1 MARSN
6 AVGAVPRQSML
17 AGSVSLVL
25 HGGLVVAALVIAG
38 QRVARSPRAFVLT
51 SIEVF
56 DPSPSPSPSPSP
68 LPPSPPPSPAP
79 PSTPAAVPAAA
90 PVPRREPVPRARA
103 PAAADPRTELKV
115 SYDDPGNFAARAE
128 AATAGTAA
136 ALQPAQ
142 LDLGAARDLATS
154 LASLQVPAPPR
165 VAVARAPHPRR
176 NYRELR
182 LHDVREFAG
191 QRIKLQLAID
201 AGGRVLDVKILQGVT
216 GVIDA
221 RTLALA
227 RSFEFEPALDD
238 TGTPIA
244 GSSRWEI
251 LIVDDRD
258 PSYRSALERGHY

>member
-1 MARSN
+1 MARSK

-25 HGGLVVAALVIAG
+25 HGGLVVAGLVVAG
-38 QRVARSPRAFVLT
+38 QRVARSPRSIVLT
-51 SIEVF
+51 SIEVS
-56 DPSPSPSPSPSP
+56 SPSPSPSPSP
-68 LPPSPPPSPAP
+68 LPPSPPPPAPAP
-79 PSTPAAVPAAA
+79 PSTPAAEPAAA
-90 PVPRREPVPRARA
+90 PVPRREAVPRARA
-103 PAAADPRTELKV
+103 PAAADPRADLKV
-115 SYDDPGNFAARAE
+115 SYDDPGNFAARGE
-128 AATAGTAA
+128 AATAGPAA
-136 ALQPAQ
+136 ALQPAR
-142 LDLGAARDLATS
+142 LDLGAAGDLATS

-165 VAVARAPHPRR
+165 AAIARAPHPRR

-201 AGGRVLDVKILQGVT
+201 ADGRVRDVKILQGVT